1 MAADRQSIDFG
12 ELTMWNPAWRRRRK
26 WQKTRLHSENFWFR
40 EDEATPAVY
49 RVLSPLNC
57 TSQSTDEQPIES
69 VMSDIDYI
77 EPLKKSEENAPTSVG
92 TS

>member
-12 ELTMWNPAWRRRRK
+12 ELTMWNPAWRRRWK
-26 WQKTRLHSENFWFR
+26 WQKTRLHSENFSFR
-40 EDEATPAVY
+40 EDEAKPAVY

-77 EPLKKSEENAPTSVG
+77 EPLKKSEENAPSVG